1 MVPLMEKL
9 LLAMSRLSL
18 RLFFRPVVGSRLP
31 IGFQRRWAAA
41 ITKVAGGPRGVV
53 RSEIWVGELPVLR
66 LRKAEPGS
74 VGAVDPA
81 ERDAILYVH
90 GGAFEI
96 GGGDM
101 YAGFASRLAAAT
113 GADVYLPDYRL
124 APEHTQPAPTD
135 DVFAAYRA
143 VLELGHRPGRTAVIG
158 DSAGGGLSVST
169 VRSVRE
175 MGLPTPAALV
185 LISPWLDLSLS
196 GASVGLVGRRD
207 PMLRRQ
213 WLEGAAR
220 DHAAGLHLD
229 DPRISPLF
237 AELRTLPPTLVQ
249 VGTDEILLDDSTRF
263 ADRAYAAGV
272 EVELQRFD
280 GMFHDFQLFA
290 KLLGTS
296 RGAIAD
302 IAAFLRRRFDRPA

>member
-1 MVPLMEKL
+1 MEKL
-9 LLAMSRLSL
+9 LVALSRLSL
-18 RLFFRPVVGSRLP
+18 RLFVKPVLGSRLP
-31 IGFQRRWAAA
+31 ITFQRRWIAA
-41 ITKVAGGPRGVV
+41 ITKAVGGPKGVE

-66 LRKAEPGS
+66 LRRTDPDA

-81 ERDAILYVH
+81 GRDAILYVH

-101 YAGFASRLAAAT
+101 YAGFASALAVAT

-124 APEHTQPAPTD
+124 APEHSQPAPTD

-143 VLELGHRPGRTAVIG
+143 VLELGHLPGRTAVVG

-207 PMLRRQ
+207 PMLKRDA
-213 WLEGAAR
+213 LAAAAR

-296 RGAIAD
+296 RGAIED

>member
-1 MVPLMEKL
+1 MEKL
-9 LLAMSRLSL
+9 LLAVSRLSL
-18 RLFFRPVVGSRLP
+18 RLFVRPVLGSRLP
-31 IGFQRRWAAA
+31 ISFQRRWIAA
-41 ITKVAGGPRGVV
+41 ITKVTGGPSGVE
-53 RSEIWVGELPVLR
+53 RSEIWVGELSVLR
-66 LRKAEPGS
+66 LRKTDPDS
-74 VGAVDPA
+74 VGTVDPA
-81 ERDAILYVH
+81 GRDAILYVH

-101 YAGFASRLAAAT
+101 YAGFASWLAAAT

-143 VLELGHRPGRTAVIG
+143 VLELGHLPAGRRSLLFG
-158 DSAGGGLSVST
+158 RGGLSVTT
-169 VRSVRE
+169 VRSLRE
-175 MGLPTPAALV
+175 MGLPTSAALV

-196 GASVGLVGRRD
+196 GASIGLVGRRD
-207 PMLRRQ
+207 PMLKREA
-213 WLEGAAR
+213 LAAAAR

-290 KLLGTS
+290 RLLATS
-296 RGAIAD
+296 RGAIED
-302 IAAFLRRRFDRPA
+302 IAAFLGRRFDRPA

>member
-1 MVPLMEKL
+1 
-9 LLAMSRLSL
+9 
-18 RLFFRPVVGSRLP
+18 
-31 IGFQRRWAAA
+31 
-41 ITKVAGGPRGVV
+41 
-53 RSEIWVGELPVLR
+53 
-66 LRKAEPGS
+66 
-74 VGAVDPA
+74 
-81 ERDAILYVH
+81 
-90 GGAFEI
+90 
-96 GGGDM
+96 M
-101 YAGFASRLAAAT
+101 YAGFASWLAIVT

-143 VLELGHRPGRTAVIG
+143 VLELGHQPGRTAVVG

-169 VRSVRE
+169 VRSLRE

-196 GASVGLVGRRD
+196 GASVGLGRRAATRCCGATGS
-207 PMLRRQ
+207 RRRPATTPP
-213 WLEGAAR
+213 GC
-220 DHAAGLHLD
+220 HLD
-229 DPRISPLF
+229 DPRVSPLF

-296 RGAIAD
+296 RGAIDD
-302 IAAFLRRRFDRPA
+302 IAAFLRRRFDRPG

>member
-1 MVPLMEKL
+1 MEKL
-9 LLAMSRLSL
+9 LASLSRLSL
-18 RLFFRPVVGSRLP
+18 RLFVRPVLGSRLP
-31 IGFQRRWAAA
+31 IGFQRRWIAA
-41 ITKVAGGPRGVV
+41 ITKVVGGPRGVE
-53 RSEIWVGELPVLR
+53 RSEIWIGEMPMLR
-66 LRKAEPGS
+66 LRKADPAALGP
-74 VGAVDPA
+74 VDPSG
-81 ERDAILYVH
+81 RDAILYVH

-101 YAGFASRLAAAT
+101 YAGFASRLAVAT

-124 APEHTQPAPTD
+124 APEHAQPAPTD

-143 VLELGHRPGRTAVIG
+143 VLELGHDPRRTAIVG

-207 PMLRRQ
+207 PMLKREA
-213 WLEGAAR
+213 LAAAAR
-220 DHAAGLHLD
+220 NHAGGLHLD

-272 EVELQRFD
+272 EVELQRFA

-290 KLLGTS
+290 TLLGTS
-296 RGAIAD
+296 RGAIED
-302 IAAFLRRRFDRPA
+302 IAAFLGRRFGTAE